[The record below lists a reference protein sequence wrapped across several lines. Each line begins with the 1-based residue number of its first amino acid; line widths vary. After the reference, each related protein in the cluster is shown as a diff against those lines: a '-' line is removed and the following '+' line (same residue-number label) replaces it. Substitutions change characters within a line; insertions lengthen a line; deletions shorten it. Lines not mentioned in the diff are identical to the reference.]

1 MAASKKTRRPSGG
14 GREPSEGKLDKMM
27 EEAIVDAY
35 DESDQIIGRRG
46 LDRGVSTAGERR
58 EVTMSD
64 EPVNIDHE
72 KLRAAIRRLSP
83 EYVFYMLDDAI
94 DLLPLAELEGI
105 AKKYLDMKRLR
116 PDSDKQAKA
125 TLLADVKSFDKASR
139 AGEYYESFMVNS
151 GNFTAQSTSTTAWI
165 ATYHRLLGRCV
176 AEETKREP
184 VEIRSAFEILF
195 GLLDYIDEC
204 NDDVIFFADEGG
216 SWQVG
221 VDWDKVLPS
230 WFRVLSVTAT
240 PEEYAERITSLV
252 RHHCNHDRDKMLAVA
267 SHSATAEQREALA
280 KVPKR

>member
-1 MAASKKTRRPSGG
+1 
-14 GREPSEGKLDKMM
+14 
-27 EEAIVDAY
+27 
-35 DESDQIIGRRG
+35 
-46 LDRGVSTAGERR
+46 
-58 EVTMSD
+58 MSD
-64 EPVNIDHE
+64 EPVNIDRD

-94 DLLPLAELEGI
+94 DLLPLTELEGI
-105 AKKYLDMKRLR
+105 AKKYLDLKRLR
-116 PDSDKQAKA
+116 PDGDRQTKA
-125 TLLADVKSFDKASR
+125 TLLADVKAFDKASR

-151 GNFTAQSTSTTAWI
+151 RNCTAQSTGTTAWI
-165 ATYHRLLGRCV
+165 ATCNRLLDRCV
-176 AEETKREP
+176 AEERRREP
-184 VEIRSAFEILF
+184 TEIRAAFDILF
-195 GLLDYIDEC
+195 GLLDYIDQG

-221 VDWDKVLPS
+221 VDWNKVLPS